1 MKKFIYL
8 VIILLLF
15 SGCGQVQINNLPQ
28 TFNYPPKIAYDKI
41 ETSGTPLFVDEE
53 KKIFIT
59 KEGAGVSTEINPLK
73 KSTDLLFCNPRSSSV
88 GSKELKFGRNLGSL
102 KTVLTGDGK
111 LFVNPFDERIMYFSK
126 DDGTYLSENYG
137 GSFHKITDSTM
148 KIASMGFNYN
158 GDVFAVVNCY
168 LPTKDRY
175 FLYKVVD
182 KSKLVENP
190 AIEEGSVWGGSEFI
204 FNLEN
209 PNQFIVGNLISSD
222 GGKAFTKSDKLSGS
236 PLAFNPYK
244 SNEIYEYLDRYAPLL
259 LVNLDSKDSQWQKI
273 YPVNPVITHENFEQ
287 FYTDFKHKIT
297 YAIDNYNTLFAFID
311 RKVFKVARFDSDAQ
325 LKMEFIKG
333 SNVFYLL
340 PSERN
345 FYYRVKILG
354 EDEENKNIGVVEAK
368 VETPAVQYEV
378 PLTSL
383 QSKYVDIKNEV
394 IHSINTVAMSGNAFV
409 YLDVESKPDIVLIE
423 NLKLYDI
430 STGNTKV
437 VSSAN
442 SDELRYDVNG
452 QVNKDWLLY
461 STILQKGRDDA
472 PIDPELFKTYAYNRK
487 SHINN
492 LILQYSDFKKLFSS
506 LMKENYKFD
515 VVNTYLALSGNAI
528 LVGINAEISN
538 IIKLEDSERIE
549 PISECVAILKV
560 DLLSNKSS
568 VIFIEAT
575 PTSDTRMITKISAN
589 NEYIAVSYTGQD
601 DAIVYLYSLKD
612 GSLNKILEVRGYD
625 AKITEDNNLIFE
637 DDGVAYIASVKN
649 PGERTPITFLTGALF
664 NCDASFN
671 YIAYSHDYEET
682 TLVNNTKTSAYHS
695 GTEIYNRV
703 SHKKSLIKDC
713 FFDNAFI
720 DKDTMIIFGCDSAH
734 PNRLYFI
741 NLKESGF

>member
-1 MKKFIYL
+1 
-8 VIILLLF
+8 
-15 SGCGQVQINNLPQ
+15 
-28 TFNYPPKIAYDKI
+28 
-41 ETSGTPLFVDEE
+41 
-53 KKIFIT
+53 
-59 KEGAGVSTEINPLK
+59 
-73 KSTDLLFCNPRSSSV
+73 
-88 GSKELKFGRNLGSL
+88 
-102 KTVLTGDGK
+102 
-111 LFVNPFDERIMYFSK
+111 
-126 DDGTYLSENYG
+126 
-137 GSFHKITDSTM
+137 
-148 KIASMGFNYN
+148 
-158 GDVFAVVNCY
+158 
-168 LPTKDRY
+168 
-175 FLYKVVD
+175 
-182 KSKLVENP
+182 
-190 AIEEGSVWGGSEFI
+190 
-204 FNLEN
+204 
-209 PNQFIVGNLISSD
+209 LISSD

-244 SNEIYEYLDRYAPLL
+244 SNEIYEYLDRYAPIL
-259 LVNLDSKDSQWQKI
+259 LVNLNSKDFKWQKI

-297 YAIDNYNTLFAFID
+297 YTIDNYNTLFVIID
-311 RKVFKVARFDSDAQ
+311 RKVFKVARFDLDAQ
-325 LKMEFIKG
+325 LKMEFIKE

-340 PSERN
+340 PPERN

-378 PLTSL
+378 PFTNLK
-383 QSKYVDIKNEV
+383 SKHVDIGQGLNHYV
-394 IHSINTVAMSGNAFV
+394 NTVAMSKDAFV
-409 YLDVESKPDIVLIE
+409 YVDLISKSDSILGE
-423 NLKLYDI
+423 TLKLYDI
-430 STGNTKV
+430 NTGRTENVST
-437 VSSAN
+437 AD
-442 SDELRYDVNG
+442 SDELRFDVNG
-452 QVNKDWLLY
+452 HVNKDWLLY

-487 SHINN
+487 SHSSK
-492 LILQYSDFKKLFSS
+492 LILQSSDIIKIFSGT
-506 LMKENYKFD
+506 LKENYKFD
-515 VVNTYLALSGNAI
+515 VVNTDIALSGNSLFVA
-528 LVGINAEISN
+528 INAEISS
-538 IIKLEDSERIE
+538 IIKLPDRERIE

-568 VIFIEAT
+568 VIFNEAT

-589 NEYIAVSYTGQD
+589 NEYLAFSYTGQD

-612 GSLNKILEVRGYD
+612 GSLNKILEVRDYD

-637 DDGVAYIASVKN
+637 DDGVAYIAPVKN

-664 NCDASFN
+664 NCAASFN

-682 TLVNNTKTSAYHS
+682 TLVNNTKTPAYHS

-741 NLKESGF
+741 NLKENRF